1 MRAMRILIVEDD
13 TELRRMYRLA
23 LAMAGFEV
31 DEAADGIDALRIIEN
46 RLPDLGIL
54 DLILQGLDGL
64 SVQQEPAARPHTSEI
79 PLGAVPG
86 PHIPTD
92 TLNVAR
98 VLKKP
103 IMPDELIRTV
113 RHCLHAGPSVA
124 GV

>member
-46 RLPDLGIL
+46 RLPDLVIL
-54 DLILQGLDGL
+54 DLILQVLDGL
-64 SVQQEPAARPHTSEI
+64 SVQQELAAGPDTSKI
-79 PLGAVPG
+79 PIVVVTGSN
-86 PHIPTD
+86 IPTD

-113 RHCLHAGPSVA
+113 RHCLHAGPSAA

>member
-23 LAMAGFEV
+23 LAMAGFDV

-46 RLPDLGIL
+46 RLPDLVIL
-54 DLILQGLDGL
+54 DLILQVLDGL
-64 SVQQEPAARPHTSEI
+64 SVQQELAAGPDTAKI
-79 PLGAVPG
+79 PIVVVTGSN
-86 PHIPTD
+86 IPTE
-92 TLNVAR
+92 TLKVAR

-113 RHCLHAGPSVA
+113 RYCLQSGRSMAGA
-124 GV
+124 

>member
-1 MRAMRILIVEDD
+1 MRPMRILIVEDD

-31 DEAADGIDALRIIEN
+31 DEAADGIDALRMIEN
-46 RLPDLGIL
+46 RAPDLVIL
-54 DLILQGLDGL
+54 DLILQVLDGL
-64 SVQQEPAARPHTSEI
+64 SVQQELAAGALTAGI
-79 PLGAVPG
+79 PIVVVTGSN
-86 PHIPTD
+86 IPTD

-113 RHCLHAGPSVA
+113 RLCLDSGPSLA
-124 GV
+124 RA